1 MVDKGRVMSQ
11 ACYEKQTRLY
21 KLIQESFER
30 KETNEEEA
38 IIALRTL
45 GFSET
50 VAAIRLNDWRARLS
64 AKVPETEKERNRRLK
79 DQTSLE
85 KYFLRIEYMK
95 IRSSFKQGKLSR
107 EDAVIKLI
115 QFGYSCEFSESSV
128 NKWESNKC

>member
-38 IIALRTL
+38 IIALKKL
-45 GFSET
+45 GFSDT
-50 VAAIRLNDWRARLS
+50 VGGIRVNDWKAQLVTIMAES
-64 AKVPETEKERNRRLK
+64 EKERNRRLK
-79 DQTSLE
+79 EQASLE

-95 IRSSFKQGKLSR
+95 IRFNFKQMKLPR
-107 EDAVIKLI
+107 EDAVAQLI

-128 NKWESNKC
+128 NKWESRKC